1 MGESLHLPGPFRQL
15 LYDSIDST
23 NEEAKRLGAVASAN
37 KGPSSRQG
45 EAGEITVIRA
55 KEQTAGKGRRGRS
68 WVSKPG
74 NLYCSLLLRPGV
86 PAATAMQ
93 LGFVTAN
100 SVAES
105 VAAVLPSGT
114 FVTCKWPNDVLVE
127 GRKVAGILLE
137 SSAADDVNVDWLVI
151 GVGINIRHHPSR
163 TRFPA
168 TSLTSEGAGKV
179 TVASLLESF
188 CLRFLAG
195 FVTWRNLGFA
205 PIRGAWLQ
213 RAESLGG
220 QLKVRL
226 ERETLHGI
234 FKGVDADGALILN
247 QDGRERRITVGD
259 VFPTEPPSPPAKPR

>member
-74 NLYCSLLLRPGV
+74 NLYCSLLLRPDV
-86 PAATAMQ
+86 PAAAAMQ

-127 GRKVAGILLE
+127 GRKVAGIMLE
-137 SSAADDVNVDWLVI
+137 SSAAGDAGIDWLVI
-151 GVGINIRHHPSR
+151 GVGINIRHHPSQ

-168 TSLTSEGAGKV
+168 TSLASEGAGNV
-179 TVASLLESF
+179 TVAGLLELL
-188 CLRFLAG
+188 CQRFLAG
-195 FVTWRNLGFA
+195 LATWRNLGFA
-205 PIRGAWLQ
+205 PIRGAWLR

-234 FKGVDADGALILN
+234 FKGLDADGALILN
-247 QDGRERRITVGD
+247 QDGRERRITAGD
-259 VFPTEPPSPPAKPR
+259 VFPAEPPAPPARSG